1 MEGLLV
7 HELALRRLKQDQS
20 KKLRI
25 VQLQDQRLIHLQ
37 EELQR
42 ARHRIELTFDLM
54 FPQDQQ
60 IQRINRKTEAEEIAF
75 LLEQIEMEDL
85 PFLFQVDRRKDLRV
99 VHQKVPQ
106 VADLQEVPV
115 IQEDQAVEDIK

>member
-1 MEGLLV
+1 MEDLLV

-25 VQLQDQRLIHLQ
+25 VRLQDQRLIHLM
-37 EELQR
+37 EELQQ
-42 ARHRIELTFDLM
+42 ARRRIELTCDLM
-54 FPQDQQ
+54 FLQGQQ

-106 VADLQEVPV
+106 VAVHQEVAV